1 MATIKESRPGQSVR
15 IELGGSYA
23 QPGASVHAT
32 WTGQSTRQLGW
43 TGERNA
49 GQPVYSAFDYN
60 QSQVEIGNRFRQMVG
75 DALDEALRDPFS
87 ATSIIMQDAPGA
99 TDIVRNRLCMQL
111 FTMNY
116 ED

>member
-1 MATIKESRPGQSVR
+1 MATIKESRPGPSVR

-32 WTGQSTRQLGW
+32 WTGQSIRQLGW

-60 QSQVEIGNRFRQMVG
+60 QSQTEIESRFREMVG
-75 DALDEALRDPFS
+75 EALEEALRDPYS
-87 ATSIIMQDAPGA
+87 GTAILLKDTPTGTNIE
-99 TDIVRNRLCMQL
+99 RNRLNMQL
-111 FTMNY
+111 FTLNY

>member
-1 MATIKESRPGQSVR
+1 MATIKESRPGVSVK

-32 WTGQSTRQLGW
+32 WTGQTTRQLSW

-49 GQPVYSAFDYN
+49 GQPMYCAFDYN
-60 QSQVEIGNRFRQMVG
+60 QSQAEVQNRFRQMVG
-75 DALDEALRDPFS
+75 DALDEALRDPFA
-87 ATSIIMQDAPGA
+87 ATAITLKDCPGA
-99 TDIVRNRLCMQL
+99 TDIEKNRLTMQL
-111 FTMNY
+111 FAMNY